1 MLSHYIK
8 LLLAPIALYSLEDG
22 WHQVVDAPLTT
33 QEYADQLSDDW
44 VDATDIRAVLDRL
57 DTEQSWVVE
66 EAVLNEAELGREI
79 LISMLQK
86 LGWSIAEWDM
96 DWVFQQKWASG
107 RLVFDDYAWF
117 GWSET
122 SVLSTSIV
130 ERIVNQ
136 VWLTED
142 EIISALWMW
151 NEQYAQMIANMLIAG
166 QAQRGPNPEQ
176 VADMNAMQAQR
187 EFMAAEDLIMS
198 QEIPSPDINDTVE
211 PVVAETPTVNPHP
224 DIVESVDEVDVA
236 TENISEA
243 TSHMLSLLENGEWR
257 VRFSEIKWNSES
269 TTSVQASLIEKVW
282 IEKIKDILGR
292 TDMTVDKFTDWEY
305 WNWTRTVVSE
315 YQRDNGLGVDWA
327 AGTQTIASL
336 TWLEYDNTT
345 RLATLPSVDDRVY
358 ASNDWVVENNA
369 I

>member
-1 MLSHYIK
+1 MLSHYLK
-8 LLLAPIALYSLEDG
+8 CLFAPIALYNLEDG
-22 WHQVVDAPLTT
+22 WHQVIDTRTDL
-33 QEYADQLSDDW
+33 QKLEDYAEELSVDW
-44 VDATDIRAVLDRL
+44 VDNADIQLVLSRLAEDRESI
-57 DTEQSWVVE
+57 T
-66 EAVLNEAELGREI
+66 AEIREWEKAI
-79 LISMLQK
+79 VTSMLGDLWAQ
-86 LGWSIAEWDM
+86 IAQWNL
-96 DWVFQQKWASG
+96 DWVFQAKWASW
-107 RLVFDDYAWF
+107 RLVFDSYDGF
-117 GWSET
+117 GWDET
-122 SVLSTSIV
+122 QALSRNSVT
-130 ERIVNQ
+130 
-136 VWLTED
+136 WLINKLDITRD
-142 EIISALWMW
+142 EVIAALWAW
-151 NEQYAQMIANMLIAG
+151 NEEFADMLIAG

>member
-96 DWVFQQKWASG
+96 DWVFQQKWVSG
-107 RLVFDDYAWF
+107 KLVFDDYAWF

-122 SVLSTSIV
+122 SVLSTSTV

-166 QAQRGPNPEQ
+166 QAQRWPNPEQ
-176 VADMNAMQAQR
+176 IDEMNAMQEQSD
-187 EFMAAEDLIMS
+187 FMTAEDLIMS
-198 QEIPSPDINDTVE
+198 QEIPSPDINNTVE
-211 PVVAETPTVNPHP
+211 PVMAEAATTNPHP
-224 DIVESVDEVDVA
+224 DIVESADEQLVEDKGADAEVVAENVDTNVSGLNEV
-236 TENISEA
+236 
-243 TSHMLSLLENGEWR
+243 
-257 VRFSEIKWNSES
+257 
-269 TTSVQASLIEKVW
+269 
-282 IEKIKDILGR
+282 
-292 TDMTVDKFTDWEY
+292 
-305 WNWTRTVVSE
+305 
-315 YQRDNGLGVDWA
+315 
-327 AGTQTIASL
+327 
-336 TWLEYDNTT
+336 
-345 RLATLPSVDDRVY
+345 LATLDITNLPANKSEDAFTLQQSLVDAWYDIWTYWDNSNWVDGFPWDKTKRGIQTALVQSWFDIWSSWVDGDIWPATKRAFALMQDSL
-358 ASNDWVVENNA
+358 ASGWTLVAGNNTPTESA
-369 I
+369 TV